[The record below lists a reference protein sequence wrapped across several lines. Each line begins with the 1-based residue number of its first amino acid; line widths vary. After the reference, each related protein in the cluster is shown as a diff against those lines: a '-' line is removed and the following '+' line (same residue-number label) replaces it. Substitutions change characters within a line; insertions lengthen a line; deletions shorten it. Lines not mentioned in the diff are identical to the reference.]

1 MVSLILVGCGKNT
14 DYTESVS
21 YEDKEVNAD
30 KSNQI
35 DSSTYTETM
44 EETIIEEGQDSSL
57 Q

>member
-1 MVSLILVGCGKNT
+1 MMSLILVGCGKDT

-21 YEDKEVNAD
+21 YEDKEVNMD
-30 KSNQI
+30 KSSQV

-57 Q
+57 